1 MFWKLLA
8 TEFSL
13 SQYHLCIPSFSFA
26 YLFSTSKTS
35 KASSCGFGVYKTV
48 KTIFTMVLSS
58 RLVGDKDEMQWMQFL
73 ECCGRNEIG
82 VRREVKRAW
91 IVNKCVKRTKQ
102 KLRCKMDGIFWREN
116 KIKSEEG
123 EWTGKI
129 TMRYE
134 RFICFG
140 IPFSGG
146 VLLMLSSFKPQR
158 IIFNNPF
165 LQHGELYT
173 CHFR

>member
-48 KTIFTMVLSS
+48 KTIFMMVLSS

-73 ECCGRNEIG
+73 ECGLNEIG

-102 KLRCKMDGIFWREN
+102 KLRCKMDGIFLG
-116 KIKSEEG
+116 KIKLSRKKESE
-123 EWTGKI
+123 
-129 TMRYE
+129 RE
-134 RFICFG
+134 RSPCDMNGLYALVF
-140 IPFSGG
+140 
-146 VLLMLSSFKPQR
+146 
-158 IIFNNPF
+158 PF
-165 LQHGELYT
+165 LVVFCWCCQASNHNE
-173 CHFR
+173 